1 MLIFKDTV
9 ALEECPA
16 KTAESVSYGA
26 VFIVLGWL
34 LISNYP
40 EPSHPEL
47 DVSAIADTDLPI
59 INAAPPAVIANSK
72 ILNKTQITVITL
84 NKPAKKA
91 EISKFVSTAPVWHTE
106 IEQFERQTYLRTF
119 STATWGMHTSD
130 AGQRIEVLMKD
141 LDLPQPLID
150 ANYLLNAKSR
160 PDTIIVDDLA
170 NNQTAR
176 DEVVSEISLTGTE
189 TKRPSSRPEDIQRPE
204 IPRPYR
210 VQELQRSFVLPPRVQ
225 AFKP

>member
-1 MLIFKDTV
+1 MHTFKETV

-34 LISNYP
+34 LVSNYP
-40 EPSHPEL
+40 ESDHPEL

-59 INAAPPAVIANSK
+59 INATPSAVVADAR
-72 ILNKTQITVITL
+72 ILNRTQVTAITL
-84 NKPAKKA
+84 DRSVIKA
-91 EISKFVSTAPVWHTE
+91 EISNFVSAAPVWHTE
-106 IEQFERQTYLRTF
+106 IEQFERQPYLRTF
-119 STATWGMHTSD
+119 STATWGIQTSD
-130 AGQRIEVLMKD
+130 AGQRIEGLIED

-150 ANYLLNAKSR
+150 ANYLLNAKGES
-160 PDTIIVDDLA
+160 DTIIVDNLA
-170 NNQTAR
+170 RNQLAK
-176 DEVVSEISLTGTE
+176 DEPVSEISLTGAE

-210 VQELQRSFVLPPRVQ
+210 AQELQRSFVLPPRVQ
-225 AFKP
+225 AFRP